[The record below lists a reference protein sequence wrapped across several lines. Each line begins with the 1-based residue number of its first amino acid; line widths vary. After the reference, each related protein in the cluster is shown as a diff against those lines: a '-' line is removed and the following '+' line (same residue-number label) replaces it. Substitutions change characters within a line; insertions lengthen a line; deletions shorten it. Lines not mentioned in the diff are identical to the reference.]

1 MSNFPDT
8 ARICECFCRDG
19 LQNRPGFVPTERKI
33 AMIDRCTDIGVP
45 LIEVTS
51 FAHPKYLPQFSDCKE
66 VLAGI
71 RRKEGVHYIALIPN
85 EKGLERCL
93 QFCDEGIGP
102 TAVTVIIAA
111 SEAYS
116 QKNVKKSVGEA
127 LEGVR
132 KIVPRAKEAGLYVI
146 GSVSNSFGCHIQ
158 GDIPFEQ
165 TARLAKEYADLG
177 ADEIQFGD
185 TTGQANPVQVA
196 EFFTRMKQEV
206 PGPELIAHFHDTRG
220 VAMANAVAAL
230 GAGVERFDCSLGG
243 IGGRPAGIVEG
254 SEMRHT
260 GNLDT
265 EDWVCLLAELGVE
278 SGIAPEDIIGAAKLG
293 AEILGE
299 PLLGHVTETGPVR
312 HEPAA

>member
-1 MSNFPDT
+1 MTFP
-8 ARICECFCRDG
+8 ARAKICECFCRDG
-19 LQNRPGFVPTERKI
+19 LQNRPEFVPTEKKI
-33 AMIDRCTDIGVP
+33 AMIDRCTQIGMP

-51 FAHPKYLPQFSDCKE
+51 FAHPKYLPQFKDCRE

-71 RRKEGVHYIALIPN
+71 QRKPGVQYIALIPN

-93 QFCDEGIGP
+93 QFCDEGVGP

-116 QKNVKKSVGEA
+116 QKNVRSSIAEA

-132 KIVPRAKEAGLYVI
+132 RIVPRAKEAGLYVI

-185 TTGQANPVQVA
+185 TTGQANPVQTA
-196 EFFTRMKQEV
+196 AFFTRMQKEV
-206 PGPELIAHFHDTRG
+206 KGPKLIAHLHDTRG

-230 GAGVERFDCSLGG
+230 GVGIERFDCSLGG

-265 EDWVCLLAELGVE
+265 EDWVCLLAELGVDTGM
-278 SGIAPEDIIGAAKLG
+278 SPEGIIGAANL
-293 AEILGE
+293 ASEILGE

-312 HEPAA
+312 HAPAS